1 MGNDY
6 EGFISNFNDCLWN
19 SEQQA
24 YPVRTAAERRECS
37 NTACRCVKRRRG
49 LCCSKVSLGFG
60 SGCECKIVAELTT
73 APPTNSSSFPSTT
86 TPSSVGSIIS
96 SASPA
101 IISLASPA
109 FNISNPHFSTHLRQ
123 VYLPQ
128 ILLQLRIH

>member
-37 NTACRCVKRRRG
+37 NTPCRCVKRQRG

-73 APPTNSSSFPSTT
+73 APPTNSSSLPSTT

-96 SASPA
+96 
-101 IISLASPA
+101 LASPA
-109 FNISNPHFSTHLRQ
+109 FNIST
-123 VYLPQ
+123 
-128 ILLQLRIH
+128 LLNTPTSGLSASNSSAVTN